1 MVVAND
7 DGYGAIKHNMGERF
21 GRATAYQLANP
32 DFVRLG
38 EAFGMRA
45 RRLASPDEVGGA
57 LAEALAG
64 ERSTLLEVP
73 LELKPPRR
81 FYE

>member
-1 MVVAND
+1 
-7 DGYGAIKHNMGERF
+7 
-21 GRATAYQLANP
+21 
-32 DFVRLG
+32 
-38 EAFGMRA
+38 
-45 RRLASPDEVGGA
+45 VGGA

-64 ERSTLLEVP
+64 ERSTLIEVP